1 MLFRNNAIARVTT
14 ARFIARLGGEAAFFI
29 GVWGMAAY
37 TFRATPGQI
46 AALMAVLAVSSMV
59 GASVAGTLVDRF
71 GPTRVLV
78 GSQFFYVPVVL
89 AITRVGSMDALIGM
103 SVLLGLSTAPIM
115 TATSSFAPYLA
126 NEPGQIES
134 VNALLEGAGALSF
147 VLGPALGAVVAK
159 VLSIDAVF
167 YVDALLTTT
176 GALLVM
182 SVKTPPPLGGVR
194 RSPFR
199 EVVEGIRVSYG
210 MRAVRY
216 YVLMGTLMWFSF
228 GAFGALEPLFYR
240 DVVKTGVETIGYMN
254 SLFGLG
260 IAFGAWV
267 LTRLPGR
274 FTRARSLA
282 LGVALMGLCSALYVG
297 TPRLVVIALGA
308 LVWGAVIGAVEP
320 MLRTLMQLDTPE
332 EYLGRVMGT
341 AQVHR
346 SAGEL
351 VPLALA
357 PGLAA
362 AFGVQPVMIAG
373 SVIATVVALATL
385 GHAAS
390 IDRAGHV
397 ARGPVRL
404 DEALATDDPISPLS

>member
-1 MLFRNNAIARVTT
+1 VLLKNPTIARVAT
-14 ARFIARLGGEAAFFI
+14 ARFIARMGGEAAFFI

-59 GASVAGTLVDRF
+59 GASVAGALVDRF

-78 GSQFFYVPVVL
+78 GSQFFYVPVVIG
-89 AITRVGSMDALIGM
+89 ITFVTSMDGLVAM
-103 SVLLGLSTAPIM
+103 AALLGLSTAPIM
-115 TATSSFAPYLA
+115 TATGSFAPYLA
-126 NEPGQIES
+126 DEPKQIES

-159 VLSIDAVF
+159 VFSIDAVF

-176 GALLVM
+176 GALLVLK
-182 SVKTPPPLGGVR
+182 VKTPPPTCVTR
-194 RSPFR
+194 RSPVR
-199 EVVEGIRVSYG
+199 EVLDGIRVSYG
-210 MRAVRY
+210 IRGVRY

-240 DVVKTGVETIGYMN
+240 DVVGTGVETIGYMN
-254 SLFGLG
+254 SIFGLG
-260 IAFGAWV
+260 IAVGAWG

-274 FTRARSLA
+274 FTSARALA
-282 LGVALMGLCSALYVG
+282 TGVGVMGLCATLYVG
-297 TPRLVVIALGA
+297 TPDLRVIAVGA
-308 LVWGAVIGAVEP
+308 FVWGAVIGAVEP
-320 MLRTLMQLDTPE
+320 LLRTLMQLDTPE

-346 SAGEL
+346 SGGEIL
-351 VPLALA
+351 PLALA

-362 AFGVQPVMIAG
+362 AFGVQPVMIGGA
-373 SVIATVVALATL
+373 VLAAVVAFATL
-385 GHAAS
+385 PHAAS
-390 IDRAGHV
+390 IDRSGHT

-404 DEALATDDPISPLS
+404 DEALATDDPLSPLT

>member
-1 MLFRNNAIARVTT
+1 MLLRNPAIARVTA

-37 TFRATPGQI
+37 TFQATPGQI

-59 GASVAGTLVDRF
+59 GASIAGTLVDRF

-78 GSQFFYVPVVL
+78 GAQFFYVPVVI
-89 AITRVGSMDALIGM
+89 AVTFVSSMDALVAM
-103 SVLLGLSTAPIM
+103 SALLGLSTAPIM
-115 TATSSFAPYLA
+115 TATGSFGPYLA
-126 NEPGQIES
+126 DEPERIES

-147 VLGPALGAVVAK
+147 VLGPAMGAVVAK
-159 VLSIDAVF
+159 AFSIDAVF
-167 YVDALLTTT
+167 YVDAVLTTV
-176 GALLVM
+176 GALLVIG
-182 SVKTPPPLGGVR
+182 VKTPPPPGKA
-194 RSPFR
+194 RSGALR
-199 EVVEGIRVSYG
+199 EVVEGVRVSYG

-216 YVLMGTLMWFSF
+216 YILMGTLMWFSF

-240 DVVKTGVETIGYMN
+240 DVVKTGVETIGYVN

-267 LTRLPGR
+267 LTRIPSR
-274 FTRARSLA
+274 FTNARALA
-282 LGVALMGLCSALYVG
+282 AGVALMGLCSALYVG
-297 TPRLVVIALGA
+297 TSDLRVIAAGA
-308 LVWGAVIGAVEP
+308 LVWGMVIGAVEP

-346 SAGEL
+346 SAGEI

-362 AFGVQPVMIAG
+362 AFGVQPVMIGGAI
-373 SVIATVVALATL
+373 VATVVALSTF
-385 GHAAS
+385 GYAAS
-390 IDRAGHV
+390 IDRDGH
-397 ARGPVRL
+397 ASRGPVRL
-404 DEALATDDPISPLS
+404 DEAFAHDDPLSPLS